1 MVKNPHYWEAG
12 KPRLDGVTVEIL
24 PEDNSRVLKLKAGEL
39 DAIIG
44 IPFNQVDGLKSDPNV
59 AVGVV
64 NAFRTDLVQL
74 NTTKKPFD
82 DVRVRQALNYAV
94 DKGPIVQNIL
104 RGNGSIA
111 NSPLPLMA
119 HHNAD
124 LKPYPYDVD
133 KAKALLA
140 AAGLPERLQ
149 DQHARRRRRRDGA
162 PGGGGAAVVAEA
174 GRRRGRAA
182 EHRVEL
188 AVRHHQ
194 GRQLRDVA
202 EPRLQRHDRSRTS

>member
-1 MVKNPHYWEAG
+1 M
-12 KPRLDGVTVEIL
+12 
-24 PEDNSRVLKLKAGEL
+24 
-39 DAIIG
+39 
-44 IPFNQVDGLKSDPNV
+44 QNV
-59 AVGVV
+59 
-64 NAFRTDLVQL
+64 
-74 NTTKKPFD
+74 
-82 DVRVRQALNYAV
+82 
-94 DKGPIVQNIL
+94 L

-140 AAGLPERLQ
+140 AAGYPNGFKTSMLVAGG
-149 DQHARRRRRRDGA
+149 DATARQV
-162 PGGGGAAVVAEA
+162 AAVLQIVAEA

-202 EPRLQRHDRSRTS
+202 EPRLAATRSIPTS